1 MDLDIVWRNCYWEKT
16 HTCSGWFCYSH
27 RRFCCVNKCQLVMDC
42 GDTLFDQLGLA
53 AFDTEKRAVFLV
65 LDTCV
70 VTMIRNRVEWLPRT
84 NSSLCRLVALHAD
97 IKCNVAQYY
106 SYPPNY
112 IRLNLQS
119 SLTLLNEIIPL
130 ISWQMW
136 IVEFF
141 RGQIIIPDNDRS
153 FHPSQIRS

>member
-1 MDLDIVWRNCYWEKT
+1 VNKYIDDGFRHRLKELLLGKDTLTHVQVDLA
-16 HTCSGWFCYSH
+16 SH

-106 SYPPNY
+106 SSPPNY

-130 ISWQMW
+130 IS
-136 IVEFF
+136 
-141 RGQIIIPDNDRS
+141 
-153 FHPSQIRS
+153 